1 MKLNIRRAVLS
12 ASLSAIM
19 MSTVISGTAVYA
31 ETGPSKGTESFDM
44 NITSKG
50 PSVPASGMD
59 TSASTGLTVDETSPF
74 STNIYGT
81 PVNGYYCDAVTTYTY
96 ENLQADIDR
105 FTAEYSEYIKASSLG
120 ITADDRNVY
129 ELIVGN
135 NNAENHILLIG
146 AMHGREY
153 ITTQLIMRQLHSLL
167 TQAKT
172 GGSINGQSVA
182 TLLEKTCIHVIPM
195 NNPDGVTL
203 SQFGEAKV
211 NKQENIANLRAMIN
225 HDKEREGYTGNTDW
239 YYRRWKNNINGVDIN
254 RNFSVG
260 WEKLDDSRYF
270 PSYEYYKGPSAES
283 EAETIALI
291 NVLNEAEIDEVINYH
306 AQGGV
311 IYWSFG
317 SAPDAVEKRSKDL
330 AELVKSETGYI
341 LGSASTNKNSPG
353 SGAYKEYI
361 ALKGIPS
368 VTIEVGLGSCPL
380 PDTDID
386 GIWEK
391 NHNVLNSIVYELNNK
406 KSVV

>member
-1 MKLNIRRAVLS
+1 MKRNIR
-12 ASLSAIM
+12 
-19 MSTVISGTAVYA
+19 STVFTAAIAVTMMIQTISGTVVYA
-31 ETGPSKGTESFDM
+31 ETGPSKGTESFDI
-44 NITSKG
+44 NIQSQG
-50 PSVPASGMD
+50 PSVP
-59 TSASTGLTVDETSPF
+59 TSAMTASNATAIASDETSLF
-74 STNIYGT
+74 STNVYGT

-96 ENLQADIDR
+96 EDLQSDISK
-105 FTAEYSEYIKASSLG
+105 FTSEYGEYVKTKALG
-120 ITADDRNVY
+120 VTADDRNIY

-135 NNAENHILLIG
+135 SEAENQILLIG

-172 GGSINGQSVA
+172 GGNINGQTVSS
-182 TLLEKTCIHVIPM
+182 LLEKTCIYVIPM

-254 RNFSVG
+254 RNFSFG
-260 WEKLDDSRYF
+260 WEQLDDSRYF
-270 PSYEYYKGPSAES
+270 PSYEYYKGASAES
-283 EAETIALI
+283 EAETKALI
-291 NVLNEAEIDEVINYH
+291 EVLNGTNIDEVINYH

-317 SAPDAVEKRSKDL
+317 AAPEAVEKRSKEL

-341 LGSASTNKNSPG
+341 LGSESANKNSKG

-391 NHNVLNSIVYELNNK
+391 NHNVLNSLIYELNNH
-406 KSVV
+406 